1 MLLLHA
7 GAACNATSK
16 PNTLQQ
22 QQHLQAVLL

>member
-7 GAACNATSK
+7 GTASIATSQ
-16 PNTLQQ
+16 PTTLQQ